1 MKIKF
6 YQLPKE
12 ERLRILDDMEELTK
26 NSNDWQERLRIAELE
41 VECCKFHLN
50 SKKHDLQI
58 LKDKYD
64 FE

>member
-1 MKIKF
+1 MKNKF
-6 YQLPKE
+6 CQLPKE
-12 ERLRILDDMEELTK
+12 EQRIILWDISELTK

-50 SKKHDLQI
+50 SKNHDLQI

>member
-50 SKKHDLQI
+50 SKNHDLQI